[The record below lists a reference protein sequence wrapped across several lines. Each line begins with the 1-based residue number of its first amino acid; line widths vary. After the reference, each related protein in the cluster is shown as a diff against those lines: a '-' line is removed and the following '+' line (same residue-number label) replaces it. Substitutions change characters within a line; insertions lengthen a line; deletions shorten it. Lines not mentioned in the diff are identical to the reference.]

1 VPRETLLLIDGHALV
16 FRAFFAMPA
25 LTNSRGE
32 MTNAA
37 YGFTS
42 MLLKVLGEH
51 RPSYAIACFDPP
63 GPTFR
68 HEEFA
73 AYKAQRP
80 PAPAEVVRQMPW
92 CRQIV
97 EAMNMPIVEV
107 PGFEADDVIGT
118 LSRKA
123 EAAGL
128 DVLILTG
135 DLDALQLVTEHV
147 RVYASRRGITDTIVY
162 DLDRVRER
170 YGFEPPLVVDF
181 KALRGD
187 TSDNIPGVPG
197 IGDKTAMQLVQE
209 YGPLEAILDAVPAMK
224 EGRVKRALSEN
235 VEQARQSKRMATI
248 VGDLDVPLDIESA
261 RYLAYD
267 REKVLALFDEL
278 EFRSLVPRLPP
289 TDGEAL
295 AAAGVS
301 AAPPQ
306 LPPPGQVE
314 MSFDA
319 PPPTAASVAVIRDV
333 DVVRDVVEHLR
344 ASSSGIAVRTV
355 VDEPARH
362 GIIAGVALASLD
374 DPAYAW
380 YLPVAHQVLDSS
392 APDESVALVGALL
405 GDASVPKTGYDLK
418 REVLAWR
425 RSGVHVEGLSF
436 DLMLAAYLL
445 NQRTR
450 VPALPQLAS
459 DLVGASCDSEE
470 AVLGSGRGARRPTDL
485 TVEEASACYG
495 AMIALAGPVRRA
507 LERDMDVIDVR
518 GLHDTMELPV
528 AAVLAE
534 MELLGIAVDGQALDA
549 LKVEMDVRIRDVEA
563 QIFAAAGYTFNIAS
577 TQQLAKFLYD
587 DLGLAA
593 GRRTKTG
600 RSTDADTL
608 EVLRAENPMVELV
621 LEHRQLTKLKGT
633 YVDALPQIV
642 ERDGRVHTSFNQAVA
657 ATGRLSSADPNLQ
670 NIPIRSEVGQRIRAA
685 FVPGDRSHL
694 LVSADYSQIELRV
707 LAHVTQ
713 DSGLLDAFRRREDIH
728 TRTASI
734 VYGVPPEAVT
744 RDMRRNAKVVNFGLV
759 YGLSEFGLSR
769 DTGMS
774 REDAAAFIQSYFAH
788 FASVT
793 HWLEQTRNHAREW
806 GFVQTFFG
814 RRRYIP
820 EIRAANRGIRQ
831 AAERMAVNMPIQG
844 AAADVMKL
852 AMIRVDRA
860 LRAAGMQARLLLQV
874 HDELVLEAPQAE
886 VDPLAALLCREMGA
900 AAELSVP
907 LDVDVKAGRN
917 WSSMEPLAVAAA
929 TAE

>member
-1 VPRETLLLIDGHALV
+1 VVPRETLLLIDGHALV

-25 LTNSRGE
+25 LTNSHGE

-51 RPSYAIACFDPP
+51 RPSYAIAAFDPP

-68 HEEFA
+68 HGEFA
-73 AYKAQRP
+73 EYKAQRP
-80 PAPAEVVRQMPW
+80 PAPSELVRQMPW
-92 CRQIV
+92 CREIV

-107 PGFEADDVIGT
+107 PGYEADDVIGT

-123 EAAGL
+123 EAEGL

-147 RVYASRRGITDTIVY
+147 RVYASRRGITETIVY

-187 TSDNIPGVPG
+187 ASDNIPGVPG
-197 IGDKTAMQLVQE
+197 IGDKTAMQLIQE
-209 YGPLEAILDAVPAMK
+209 HGPLESILEAVPSMK
-224 EGRVKRALSEN
+224 EGRVKRALAEN
-235 VEQARQSKRMATI
+235 VEQAKVSKRMATI
-248 VGDLDVPLDIESA
+248 VDDLDVPLDLESA
-261 RYLAYD
+261 RYRSYD
-267 REKVLALFDEL
+267 RERVLTLFDML

-289 TDGEAL
+289 SDG
-295 AAAGVS
+295 S
-301 AAPPQ
+301 APTMPAPPQ
-306 LPPPGQVE
+306 LPPPGQGE
-314 MSFDA
+314 LSFDV
-319 PPPTAASVAVIRDV
+319 PPPSPASVEVIRDA
-333 DVVRDVVEHLR
+333 DVVRDVIEHLR
-344 ASSSGIAVRTV
+344 ASSGVAVRTV

-374 DPAYAW
+374 DPSHAW
-380 YLPVAHQVLDSS
+380 YLPVGHQVFDGA
-392 APDESVALVGALL
+392 APDESVALVGSLL
-405 GDASVPKTGYDLK
+405 ADASVRKTGYDLK
-418 REVLAWR
+418 GEVLAWR
-425 RSGVHVEGLSF
+425 RSGVHVQGLDF

-445 NQRTR
+445 NQRIR
-450 VPALPQLAS
+450 VPALPQLAA
-459 DLVGASCDSEE
+459 DLVGTSCDTEDS
-470 AVLGSGRGARRPTDL
+470 VLGSGRGARRPTDL
-485 TVEEASACYG
+485 MVEEASACYG

-507 LERDMDVIDVR
+507 LERDLDVIGVR
-518 GLHDTMELPV
+518 ALHDDMELPV

-534 MELLGIAVDGQALDA
+534 MELLGIAVDGDA
-549 LKVEMDVRIRDVEA
+549 LNSLRVEMDRRIREVEA
-563 QIFAAAGYTFNIAS
+563 AIFDAAGYTFNIAS

-600 RSTDADTL
+600 RSTDADAL
-608 EVLRAENPMVELV
+608 ESLRLENPVVELV
-621 LEHRQLTKLKGT
+621 LEHRQLTKLKST
-633 YVDALPQIV
+633 YVDALPQLV
-642 ERDGRVHTSFNQAVA
+642 ERDGRVHASFNQAVA
-657 ATGRLSSADPNLQ
+657 TTGRLSAADPNLQ
-670 NIPIRSEVGQRIRAA
+670 NIPVRSEIGQRIRAA
-685 FVPGDRSHL
+685 FVAGDPAHV

-713 DSGLLDAFRRREDIH
+713 DPGLLDAFRRGEDIH

-734 VYGVPPEAVT
+734 VCGVQPEQVT

-774 REDAAAFIQSYFAH
+774 REDAAAFIQSYFSH
-788 FASVT
+788 FSSVT
-793 HWLEQTRNHAREW
+793 QWLEETRNHAREW
-806 GFVQTFFG
+806 GFVQTIFG

-820 EIRAANRGIRQ
+820 DIRAANRGIRQ

-844 AAADVMKL
+844 AAADIMKY
-852 AMIRVDRA
+852 AMVRVDRL
-860 LRAAGMQARLLLQV
+860 LRSRDMQARLLLQV
-874 HDELVLEAPQAE
+874 HDELVLEAPRSE
-886 VDPLAALLCREMGA
+886 VDALVEVLREGMGGA
-900 AAELSVP
+900 ASLSVP
-907 LDVDVKAGRN
+907 LDVEVKVGHN
-917 WSSMEPLAVAAA
+917 WSAMTPLVAAVAP
-929 TAE
+929 AE

>member
-73 AYKAQRP
+73 DYKAQRP
-80 PAPAEVVRQMPW
+80 PAPSEVVRQMPW
-92 CRQIV
+92 CRDIV
-97 EAMNMPIVEV
+97 EAMNIPIVEV
-107 PGFEADDVIGT
+107 PGYEADDVIGT

-135 DLDALQLVTEHV
+135 DLDALQLVTDHV
-147 RVYASRRGITDTIVY
+147 RVYASRRGITETIVY

-187 TSDNIPGVPG
+187 SSDNIPGVPG
-197 IGDKTAMQLVQE
+197 IGDKTAMALVQE
-209 YGPLEAILDAVPAMK
+209 YGPLEGILAAVPAMK
-224 EGRVKRALSEN
+224 EGRVKRALAEN
-235 VEQARQSKRMATI
+235 MDQARHSKRMATI
-248 VGDLDVPLDIESA
+248 VCDLDVPLDVESA
-261 RYLAYD
+261 RYRAYD
-267 REKVLALFDEL
+267 RERVLALFDQL
-278 EFRSLVPRLPP
+278 EFRSLVPRLPAG
-289 TDGEAL
+289 DGNGAL
-295 AAAGVS
+295 S
-301 AAPPQ
+301 APPPQ
-306 LPPPGQVE
+306 LPPPGQGE
-314 MSFDA
+314 LSFDA
-319 PPPTAASVAVIRDV
+319 PPPSAASVEVIRDA

-344 ASSSGIAVRTV
+344 AASGVAVRTV

-362 GIIAGVALASLD
+362 GVVAGVALASLD
-374 DPAYAW
+374 DSSHAW
-380 YLPVAHQVLDSS
+380 YLPVGHQVFEGS
-392 APDESVALVGALL
+392 APDESVALVGALMA
-405 GDASVPKTGYDLK
+405 DASVPKTAYDLK

-425 RSGVHVEGLSF
+425 RSGVHVQGLDF
-436 DLMLAAYLL
+436 DLLLAAYLL

-450 VPALPQLAS
+450 VPALPQLAA
-459 DLVGASCDSEE
+459 DLVGATCDTEE
-470 AVLGSGRGARRPTDL
+470 SVLGSGRGAKRPTDL
-485 TVEEASACYG
+485 TVEEASGCYA

-507 LERDMDVIDVR
+507 LERDMEVIGVR
-518 GLHDTMELPV
+518 ALHDDMELPV

-534 MELLGIAVDGQALDA
+534 MELLGIAVDGDA
-549 LKVEMDVRIRDVEA
+549 LGGLREEMDRRIREVEA
-563 QIFAAAGYTFNIAS
+563 GIFEASGYTFNIAS
-577 TQQLAKFLYD
+577 TQQLARFLYD
-587 DLGLAA
+587 DLGLAS

-608 EVLRAENPMVELV
+608 ESLRAENPVVDLV

-633 YVDALPQIV
+633 YVDALPQLV
-642 ERDGRVHTSFNQAVA
+642 ERDRRVHTSFNQAVA
-657 ATGRLSSADPNLQ
+657 TTGRLSSADPNLQ
-670 NIPIRSEVGQRIRAA
+670 NIPTRGEVGKRIRAA
-685 FVPGDRSHL
+685 FVAGDPDHV

-713 DSGLLDAFRRREDIH
+713 DPGLLDAFRRHEDIH

-734 VYGVPPEAVT
+734 VCGVPAEQVT

-788 FASVT
+788 FSSVT
-793 HWLEQTRNHAREW
+793 QWLEQTRNHAREW
-806 GFVQTFFG
+806 GFVQTIFG

-820 EIRAANRGIRQ
+820 DIRAANRGIRQ

-844 AAADVMKL
+844 AAADIMKY

-860 LRAAGMQARLLLQV
+860 LRESGLQARLLLQV
-874 HDELVLEAPQAE
+874 HDELVLEAPRAE
-886 VDPLAALLCREMGA
+886 LDALVALLRSAMGGA
-900 AAELSVP
+900 ASISVP
-907 LDVDVKAGRN
+907 LDVDVKVGHN
-917 WSSMEPLAVAAA
+917 WSAMTPLVAAGSPA
-929 TAE
+929 S